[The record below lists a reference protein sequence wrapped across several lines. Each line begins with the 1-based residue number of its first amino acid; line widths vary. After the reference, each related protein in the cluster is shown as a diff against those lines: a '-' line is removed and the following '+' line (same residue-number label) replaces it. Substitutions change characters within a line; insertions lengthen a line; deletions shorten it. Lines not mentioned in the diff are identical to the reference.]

1 MKRKISKK
9 GIAIAATCVTAV
21 AAILISLGIKE
32 KDNVRYV
39 TEDDLNEYRK
49 SIGND
54 LDIKKAIVVFFDTK
68 MEADEFIK
76 NHGGDA
82 EPHNAGIGAVPY
94 IENGYY
100 NVVGKPV
107 IEEAFDKLSDGEY
120 TKEAVEYS
128 GIWCYIKRLGV
139 QKPTDEQIKDLIE
152 QERTAKKG
160 G

>member
-1 MKRKISKK
+1 MKKISKK
-9 GIAIAATCVTAV
+9 GLIIAAACVTAAT
-21 AAILISLGIKE
+21 AALVTLGIKD

-39 TEDDLNEYRK
+39 TEDDLSEYK
-49 SIGND
+49 KNIGND
-54 LDIKKAIVVFFDTK
+54 LDIKKAIVIFFDTK
-68 MEADEFIK
+68 MEADEFIR
-76 NHGGDA
+76 NHGGDD
-82 EPHNAGIGAVPY
+82 EPQNAGIGAVPY
-94 IENGYY
+94 MGDGYY

-120 TKEAVEYS
+120 TKEAIEYS

-139 QKPTDEQIKDLIE
+139 QKPTDEEIKDLIE